1 MTETNLWMR
10 WTTTKVAVYPQ
21 VCFMSMP
28 KVWAGFTARPPPPT
42 GSEGGGFTM
51 YHS

>member
-21 VCFMSMP
+21 VCFMSML
-28 KVWAGFTARPPPPT
+28 KVWTGCTARPPSLI
-42 GSEGGGFTM
+42 GFEGVAFTM
-51 YHS
+51 HHS